1 MERYTSN
8 SNLKPKVVHRIDLV
22 YIYILSGPLAFSD
35 SRILALG
42 LGPETLEF
50 RFGGPDSSPPDPWKP
65 SFSFRRVDD
74 FRPGLEGRV
83 GDQFWHPW
91 VSR

>member
-1 MERYTSN
+1 M
-8 SNLKPKVVHRIDLV
+8 
-22 YIYILSGPLAFSD
+22 AFSD

-74 FRPGLEGRV
+74 YSPGLEGRV
-83 GDQFWHPW
+83 GSQFGHPQG
-91 VSR
+91 VQVKAPNSRILISPPPMDR